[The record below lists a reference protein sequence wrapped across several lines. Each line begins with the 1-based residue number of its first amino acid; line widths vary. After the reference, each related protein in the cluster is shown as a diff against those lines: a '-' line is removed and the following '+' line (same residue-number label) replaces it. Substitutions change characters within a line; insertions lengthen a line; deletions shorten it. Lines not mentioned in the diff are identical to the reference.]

1 MVLALHWKSIAPL
14 LCAACLALPRGAAFA
29 EEPLP
34 ELPPAPPMMPP
45 DMVCRWE
52 ADTGSYIRRKV
63 CRTPAEEAAEQA
75 AARHLLDQMRQNRA
89 GGNRRINGVST
100 ADGSAVRN

>member
-1 MVLALHWKSIAPL
+1 MRPVRRRTSIRMLA
-14 LCAACLALPRGAAFA
+14 CAACLAMPCAPLQAA
-29 EEPLP
+29 EPLP
-34 ELPPAPPMMPP
+34 ALPPAPPMMPP
-45 DMVCRWE
+45 DVVCRWE
-52 ADTGSYIRRKV
+52 ADTGSYIRRRV
-63 CRTPAEEAAEQA
+63 CRTPAEAAAEQA

>member
-1 MVLALHWKSIAPL
+1 MLSIPRFPSIATALSCAILVL
-14 LCAACLALPRGAAFA
+14 LPAAARA

-34 ELPPAPPMMPP
+34 DLPPPPQMMPT
-45 DMVCRWE
+45 DIVCRWE

-63 CRTPAEEAAEQA
+63 CRTAAEEAAAQA
-75 AARHLLDQMRQNRA
+75 EARHLLDQLRQTR

-100 ADGSAVRN
+100 SDGSAVRN